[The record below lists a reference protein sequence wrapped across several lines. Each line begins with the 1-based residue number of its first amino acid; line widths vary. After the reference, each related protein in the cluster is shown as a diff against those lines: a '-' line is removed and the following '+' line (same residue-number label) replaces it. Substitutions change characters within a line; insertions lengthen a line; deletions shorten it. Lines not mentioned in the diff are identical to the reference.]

1 MLPLGKNKELPGQV
15 KKGIRFGVGVALGA
29 SFIYLFINKLD
40 WVNVWSNARQA
51 NLLMIAVATSLMVM
65 TYVVRSLRWRAL
77 LAGMASPTWLAL
89 FRATTIGFTALF
101 LLGRAGE
108 LIVRPAALSLNERV
122 KPSASYATVLIE
134 RVFDM
139 VTVVILFALNM
150 AFFEFSRTEPSAI
163 ESFRMIRMAGLF
175 LLVTSGAGIYGL
187 SVFRRRREGT
197 LRYLDN
203 KLRRIPERFYKGLMN
218 LLERISEGLAVLH
231 DAKGLAVTIAY
242 TVALWLLVI
251 VAYVLVIRAF
261 GIPQSQIPYTG
272 AVFVLGVS
280 MFGSVVPTPGGATGP
295 FHAATAAAL
304 IFLGVERNQAAS
316 TAIVLHLVVFLP
328 AVFFGFFYFLKDGI
342 TLARLIQ
349 PRSSALSS
357 TPGGKPAGNAAARAA
372 ATAGKN
378 QMAASAAVAQAIASP
393 EPTRDNLE

>member
-51 NLLMIAVATSLMVM
+51 NLLMIAVATCLMVM

-108 LIVRPAALSLNERV
+108 LIVRPAALSLNEPV

-150 AFFEFSRTEPSAI
+150 AFFEFSRTEPAAI

-175 LLVTSGAGIYGL
+175 LLVISAAGIYGL
-187 SVFRRRREGT
+187 SVFRRR
-197 LRYLDN
+197 
-203 KLRRIPERFYKGLMN
+203 
-218 LLERISEGLAVLH
+218 
-231 DAKGLAVTIAY
+231 
-242 TVALWLLVI
+242 
-251 VAYVLVIRAF
+251 
-261 GIPQSQIPYTG
+261 
-272 AVFVLGVS
+272 
-280 MFGSVVPTPGGATGP
+280 
-295 FHAATAAAL
+295 
-304 IFLGVERNQAAS
+304 
-316 TAIVLHLVVFLP
+316 
-328 AVFFGFFYFLKDGI
+328 
-342 TLARLIQ
+342 
-349 PRSSALSS
+349 
-357 TPGGKPAGNAAARAA
+357 
-372 ATAGKN
+372 
-378 QMAASAAVAQAIASP
+378 
-393 EPTRDNLE
+393 

>member
-1 MLPLGKNKELPGQV
+1 M

-51 NLLMIAVATSLMVM
+51 NLLMIAVATCLMVM

-108 LIVRPAALSLNERV
+108 LIVRPAALSLNEPV

-150 AFFEFSRTEPSAI
+150 AFFEFSRTEPAAI

-175 LLVTSGAGIYGL
+175 LLVISAAGIYGL

-203 KLRRIPERFYKGLMN
+203 KLRRIPERFYRGLMN

-251 VAYVLVIRAF
+251 VAYVMVIRAF

-280 MFGSVVPTPGGATGP
+280 MLGSVVPTPGGATGP

-328 AVFFGFFYFLKDGI
+328 AVFFGFFYFLKEGI

-349 PRSSALSS
+349 PRSSALSP

-378 QMAASAAVAQAIASP
+378 QMAASAAVAQAIVSP

>member
-1 MLPLGKNKELPGQV
+1 V

-29 SFIYLFINKLD
+29 LFIYLFINKLD
-40 WVNVWSNARQA
+40 WLNVWNNARDA
-51 NLLMIAVATSLMVM
+51 NLLMIAVATCLMVM

-108 LIVRPAALSLNERV
+108 LIVRPAALSLNEPV

-150 AFFEFSRTEPSAI
+150 AFFEFSRSEPAAI

-175 LLVTSGAGIYGL
+175 LLVISAAGIYGL

-242 TVALWLLVI
+242 TVVLWLLVI

-272 AVFVLGVS
+272 AVFVLGIS
-280 MFGSVVPTPGGATGP
+280 MLGSVVPTPGGATGP

-328 AVFFGFFYFLKDGI
+328 AVFFGFFYILKEGI

-349 PRSSALSS
+349 PRSSALSP
-357 TPGGKPAGNAAARAA
+357 TPGGRPAGKAAAKAA
-372 ATAGKN
+372 ATAGK
-378 QMAASAAVAQAIASP
+378 MAASAAMAQAIVSP
-393 EPTRDNLE
+393 EPTPDNLE

>member
-1 MLPLGKNKELPGQV
+1 V

-29 SFIYLFINKLD
+29 LFIYLFINKLD
-40 WVNVWSNARQA
+40 WLNVWNNARAA
-51 NLLMIAVATSLMVM
+51 NLLMIAVATCLMVM

-77 LAGMASPTWLAL
+77 LAPMASPTWLAL

-108 LIVRPAALSLNERV
+108 LIVRPAALSLNEPV

-150 AFFEFSRTEPSAI
+150 AFFEFSRTEPAAI
-163 ESFRMIRMAGLF
+163 ESFRMIRLAGLF

-203 KLRRIPERFYKGLMN
+203 KLRRIPERFYRGLMN

-231 DAKGLAVTIAY
+231 DAKGLAVTVAY

-328 AVFFGFFYFLKDGI
+328 AVFFGFFYILKEGI

-349 PRSSALSS
+349 PRSSVVSP
-357 TPGGKPAGNAAARAA
+357 TPGGRPARKAAAKAA

-378 QMAASAAVAQAIASP
+378 QMAASAAVAQAIVSP
-393 EPTRDNLE
+393 EPTPDNLE